1 MASIPSPSGP
11 ADTNY
16 RTSSFRRSFA
26 PFSATQF
33 SFATFRLLTGKFQSP
48 RADSSFP
55 RLRRRNVCPTSVVV
69 NPMIAVLFRRLSGFY
84 FEMPTAKRNEI
95 VYFPPP
101 KTDVLTLARRLLRR
115 IIRPETSQISDE
127 FVVTRPN
134 ESPPRKRQHSPPKV
148 LTAFSSCEAIQE
160 SEFLPTDVIT
170 MIVHDITIA

>member
-1 MASIPSPSGP
+1 MLIL
-11 ADTNY
+11 
-16 RTSSFRRSFA
+16 RFRVFA
-26 PFSATQF
+26 
-33 SFATFRLLTGKFQSP
+33 GGMYV
-48 RADSSFP
+48 
-55 RLRRRNVCPTSVVV
+55 RR
-69 NPMIAVLFRRLSGFY
+69 PMIAVLFRRLSGFY

-95 VYFPPP
+95 LYFPLP

-134 ESPPRKRQHSPPKV
+134 ESPPRKRQYSPPKV
-148 LTAFSSCEAIQE
+148 LTPFSSCEAIQE